1 MLIDMNDKHHLFAI
15 RGYSVAHIN
24 GHTYIQAITYEVP
37 TLSPFEDHEDVYC
50 FIIDVKKLGDCI
62 EKPLSLHLISLN
74 RLYMTPKY
82 NLSPSLP
89 KTVSLT
95 KSCSLETLFAAR
107 IQKLRIID
115 SIEHIMF
122 SK

>member
-24 GHTYIQAITYEVP
+24 GHTYVQAITYEVP

-62 EKPLSLHLISLN
+62 EKPPGLHLISLN
-74 RLYMTPKY
+74 RLHMK
-82 NLSPSLP
+82 SLFFLP
-89 KTVSLT
+89 NRDGSILGAVSKVHLYQQ
-95 KSCSLETLFAAR
+95 R
-107 IQKLRIID
+107 
-115 SIEHIMF
+115 
-122 SK
+122 